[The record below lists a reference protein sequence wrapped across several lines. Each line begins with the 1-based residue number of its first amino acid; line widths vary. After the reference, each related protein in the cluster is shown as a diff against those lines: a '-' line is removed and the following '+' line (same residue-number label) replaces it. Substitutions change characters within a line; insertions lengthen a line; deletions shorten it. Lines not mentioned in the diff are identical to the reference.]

1 LASDAAARTIVA
13 GVPGVTNDIDDAIC
27 HSCDGIRCG
36 MVRIGNLRRFAGI
49 RVTHN
54 DRKIT
59 ITLTGSHATSLKPM
73 VASDRYNIIGVS
85 SDGAHRRFV

>member
-1 LASDAAARTIVA
+1 MASDAVARTIVA

-27 HSCDGIRCG
+27 YSCDGIRCG

-54 DRKIT
+54 DCKIT
-59 ITLTGSHATSLKPM
+59 ITLTGSHATSLKPKP
-73 VASDRYNIIGVS
+73 IFI
-85 SDGAHRRFV
+85 